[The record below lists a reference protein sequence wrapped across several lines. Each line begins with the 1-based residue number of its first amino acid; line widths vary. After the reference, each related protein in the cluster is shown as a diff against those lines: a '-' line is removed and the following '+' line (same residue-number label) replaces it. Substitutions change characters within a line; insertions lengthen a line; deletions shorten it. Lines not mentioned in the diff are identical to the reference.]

1 MLSAIRVPV
10 HQEEFAPGTISPQR
24 TTDFSSYHATSNNS
38 DDHLEI
44 L

>member
-10 HQEEFAPGTISPQR
+10 HQEEFALEAISPQG
-24 TTDFSSYHATSNNS
+24 TTDFCSYRATSNNS

>member
-1 MLSAIRVPV
+1 MLSAIGVSV
-10 HQEEFAPGTISPQR
+10 HQEEFAPEAISPQG
-24 TTDFSSYHATSNNS
+24 TTDFCSYHATSNNS